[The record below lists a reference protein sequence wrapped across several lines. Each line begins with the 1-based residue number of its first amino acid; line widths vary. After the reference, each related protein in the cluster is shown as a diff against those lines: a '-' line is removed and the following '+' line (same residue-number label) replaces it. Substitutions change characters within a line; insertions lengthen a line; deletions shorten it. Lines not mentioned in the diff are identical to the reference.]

1 MCHQAQLPSRL
12 LPLQMPYVEL
22 KKKRN
27 NYEKIICAITE
38 IEYECNLP
46 DFFLF
51 ACWFQVFG
59 DKLSATEIIIQH
71 H

>member
-1 MCHQAQLPSRL
+1 MSN
-12 LPLQMPYVEL
+12 
-22 KKKRN
+22 KKKRRN
-27 NYEKIICAITE
+27 NYEKNYSAITE

-51 ACWFQVFG
+51 ARWFQVFG
-59 DKLSATEIIIQH
+59 DQLSATEIIIQH